1 MPRRIRGGS
10 VTAHETKQFIEQSY
24 LKSGLRDGRVGDYV
38 LDRELSSDRAAVYH
52 NAVTGKTLISNRGT
66 TGTMQDWS
74 NNAQYLM
81 GTYDDTAR
89 LKHAV
94 ETQDRAIAKYG
105 KVDTN
110 IGHSQGAVITR
121 KLNEMGKTGEVV
133 NLNGASMFE
142 KQKNNET
149 RIRSANDVVSFMA
162 SLAPSRKRNAT
173 ISGSWNPLKEH
184 SAGIL
189 DRLDPLHVFGK
200 GVNSLKKISFD
211 NKQMPRF
218 MPPPYSHDM
227 PTQNGRGFIEDVNRV
242 RRSVKK
248 QISGS
253 GGVGNK
259 IVHALGRATVAGV
272 DASSDRLV
280 RALEGSGVCHH
291 CSGSGLAD
299 DIAAAARPFID
310 RYTTPAQKALIKR
323 EARTVI
329 HGLGYRK
336 IPRGDHKPN
345 PWLAFVKS
353 YRAKHP
359 EKSYKE
365 CLSGAAAEYRR

>member
-1 MPRRIRGGS
+1 
-10 VTAHETKQFIEQSY
+10 
-24 LKSGLRDGRVGDYV
+24 
-38 LDRELSSDRAAVYH
+38 
-52 NAVTGKTLISNRGT
+52 
-66 TGTMQDWS
+66 
-74 NNAQYLM
+74 M

-142 KQKNNET
+142 KQRPNET

-280 RALEGSGVCHH
+280 RALEGSGMRGHGGVGNKIVHALGRATVAGVDASSDRLVRALEGSGVCHH